1 MQDNSSDQA
10 ASPLNCFSVV
20 RSITSDRNPIYL
32 AIDNKSGQQVVLKL
46 FHLYSAVNKSYQ
58 RELNNLQMLNHPN
71 IIQLL
76 EAVDHTVSNLEGHEN
91 HVSYIALEYA
101 SNGDILDIISKNGQF
116 PEILARTLFH
126 QLIGALTYLHRRNI
140 AHMDLKAENLLI
152 DGNFRLKLI
161 DFDLSQTLDAVT
173 LEAQGTPGYR
183 APEVKSGLC
192 GNLRAADV
200 YSAAVVLFIMIT
212 GHPPYLET
220 SRGSDAEYDGFYKLL
235 RKSPGRFWEVH
246 AKHKG
251 DAGFFSQDFKDMIN
265 WMLSEEQR
273 ERPTLEQIKGSR
285 WYNGPILS
293 QEDYAIEMA
302 RHLRSN

>member
-1 MQDNSSDQA
+1 MQDNSSNQA
-10 ASPLNCFSVV
+10 ASPLNCFSIIKP
-20 RSITSDRNPIYL
+20 ITSDRNPIYL
-32 AIDNKSGQQVVLKL
+32 ANDNKSGHQVVLKL

-76 EAVDHTVSNLEGHEN
+76 EAVDHTVSNIDGHEH
-91 HVSYIALEYA
+91 HVSYISLEYA
-101 SNGDILDIISKNGQF
+101 SNGDVLDIISKNGQF

-126 QLIGALTYLHRRNI
+126 QLIDALTYLHRRNI
-140 AHMDLKAENLLI
+140 AHMDIKAENLLL
-152 DGNFRLKLI
+152 DEKYRLKLI

-183 APEVKSGLC
+183 APEVRNGLC

-251 DAGFFSQDFKDMIN
+251 NADFFSQDFKELIN
-265 WMLSEEQR
+265 GMLSEEQR
-273 ERPTLEQIKGSR
+273 DRPSLEEIKESK
-285 WYNGPILS
+285 WYSGPVLS
-293 QEDYAIEMA
+293 GEDYTREMA
-302 RHLRSN
+302 RYLRSN